1 MACEKGKSGLNAIQ
15 SSRRI
20 GSWVIQ
26 QRIPA
31 GDGPHPL
38 LLLLHGWT
46 GDEYSMWIFTSRL
59 SNNFIV
65 VAPRGL
71 FSTPLGGFGWHLQAK
86 RDWPSIDD
94 FKPAVE
100 ALLELVSSKN
110 YSTADL
116 SQVNMI
122 GFSQGAALMY
132 SIALYHS
139 SQVGALA
146 GLSGF
151 LPEGTS
157 GLVERR
163 PLLGKQV
170 FVAHGRMDDLVPVN
184 RARSAVTILEK
195 ASARVTYCEENV
207 GHKLSANCFRGMGE
221 FFKEHMPK
229 VFDHK

>member
-1 MACEKGKSGLNAIQ
+1 MASEKGKPGMNASQ
-15 SSRRI
+15 VSRKV
-20 GSWVIQ
+20 GSWDIQ

-31 GDGPHPL
+31 GDGPYPL

-46 GDEYSMWIFTSRL
+46 GDENSMWIFTSRL
-59 SNNFIV
+59 SNNFIT
-65 VAPRGL
+65 VAPRGP
-71 FSTPLGGFGWHLQAK
+71 FSTPRGGFGWYPQGK
-86 RDWPSIDD
+86 RAWPSLDD

-100 ALLELVSSKN
+100 ALLELISSKN
-110 YSTADL
+110 FSNADL
-116 SQVNMI
+116 SQVNMV

-132 SIALYHS
+132 SMALYHS
-139 SQVGALA
+139 PKVGTLA

-170 FVAHGRMDDLVPVN
+170 FVAHGRMDELVPVN
-184 RARSAVTILEK
+184 RARLAVAILEQ
-195 ASARVTYCEENV
+195 AGARVTYCEENV

>member
-1 MACEKGKSGLNAIQ
+1 MNASQ
-15 SSRRI
+15 VTRKI

-26 QRIPA
+26 QRIPT
-31 GDGPHPL
+31 GEGPHPL

-46 GDEYSMWIFTSRL
+46 GDENSMWIFTSRL
-59 SNNFIV
+59 SNNFII

-71 FSTPLGGFGWHLQAK
+71 FSTPLGGFGWHPQGK
-86 RDWPSIDD
+86 RAWPSLDD
-94 FKPAVE
+94 FKPSVE
-100 ALLELVSSKN
+100 ALLELISSQN
-110 YSTADL
+110 FSSADH

-132 SIALYHS
+132 SMALYYS
-139 SQVGALA
+139 PQVGALA

-157 GLVERR
+157 ELVERR
-163 PLLGKQV
+163 PLLGKYV

-184 RARSAVTILEK
+184 RARLAVAILEK
-195 ASARVTYCEENV
+195 AGARVTYCEENV

-221 FFKEHMPK
+221 FFKEHVPK
-229 VFDHK
+229 VVDHN